1 MEEGTQRAVG
11 ERKKAQV
18 LRGFV
23 MDTSGKPNKAMKTH
37 ACGARAGGFI
47 RGWEVPLPSGLAW
60 TLTHTSF
67 LLPLPLLQLKFLK
80 TDHLPEK
87 SLF

>member
-1 MEEGTQRAVG
+1 MEEGIQRAAG

-23 MDTSGKPNKAMKTH
+23 TDTSVKPNKAMKTY
-37 ACGARAGGFI
+37 ACGACVGGFI
-47 RGWEVPLPSGLAW
+47 RGWEVPLPSGLVR

-67 LLPLPLLQLKFLK
+67 LLPLPLPQRKFLK
-80 TDHLPEK
+80 TNHLSEK